1 MKKNNNY
8 SLDIFLPKINP
19 RISVTETSSNRNN
32 SKNKVHKPYIR
43 LNKYNPKIK
52 IKTNS
57 TKKEIYK
64 TLNIIHKL
72 DLEKKVEEIYKDEML
87 MERRRERVNNNKEIR
102 EKRLTIFTKK
112 ENNSIL
118 EEKQEKTHEDKI
130 KEINEKILEKYGLR
144 EQEKKMEKK
153 YNYNINELE
162 KV

>member
-1 MKKNNNY
+1 
-8 SLDIFLPKINP
+8 
-19 RISVTETSSNRNN
+19 
-32 SKNKVHKPYIR
+32 
-43 LNKYNPKIK
+43 
-52 IKTNS
+52 
-57 TKKEIYK
+57 
-64 TLNIIHKL
+64 
-72 DLEKKVEEIYKDEML
+72 

-153 YNYNINELE
+153 YNFYLKELGKAEKELGEKNEQIKEIVSKIESNKLEINVIDQYGAHIDR
-162 KV
+162 KQIIAKIIA